1 MFRHAG
7 ILGVRIDVSVRSI
20 MTLQVGTKLGPYE
33 ILSPLGAGGM
43 GEVYRARDSR
53 LRRDVALKLVPESL
67 AKSPNALARFEL
79 EAQTVASLSH
89 PNIVAIF
96 DVGCEDG
103 IHYLVMELVEG
114 ETLRERLDSGPL
126 VARSAVDL
134 ALQAARGLAAAHAK
148 SVVHRDLKPENL
160 LVTQDGFLKIL
171 DFGLARQAL
180 ESGAQESADAPTVSR
195 KTVPGTVLGT
205 VGYMSP
211 EQARGRPADARS
223 DIFALGVVLCEMV
236 SGERAFARGSPVEGL
251 SAILVDEPRGLDRL
265 EHEASPALARLVA
278 RCLNKSPDARFQSA
292 ADLAFA
298 LEALRAPSSSAFL
311 EAGQDETPSIAVLPF
326 SNMSPDPDTEYF
338 SDGMTEEIINAL
350 MQLPGLRV
358 AARTSSFAFKG
369 KSEDLRR
376 IAQALG
382 VSSVLEGSVRRGG
395 SRLRITAQLID
406 ARDGHHVW
414 SERYDRDA
422 TDVFAIQDEIAAAIA
437 ARLRVTLTG
446 PPEGRRE
453 APPTR
458 DAEAYDLYL
467 KGRHAFNLRAAPQA
481 IGRFEEA
488 IARDPEFASA
498 YTGLAD
504 SYGIHAFYGGID
516 TRVAYARARAAG
528 ERARELAP
536 ESAEANLSMGIIE
549 HYFGWDFEREER
561 ELSLALKRS
570 PRASAPR
577 YWMSLLQGLRGG
589 LEAALPLA
597 REAARLDPLSPYAV
611 SVAGWSLLTARRF
624 EEARE
629 EFRRGLEIDP
639 RAPLPLSGLSR
650 CEAGLGRPDEAVAAA
665 EELAAVA
672 GSSFGQSVLALAYA
686 ASGRTQDARQVLAA
700 LDERA
705 GREYVA
711 PNFLLPALVHLRD
724 WDAAFRACERACE
737 ERNALAW
744 WAILYDPACEALR
757 REARFPSVAAGVRAK
772 QARATSRGIESPA
785 P

>member
-1 MFRHAG
+1 VWIPGCRIVSA
-7 ILGVRIDVSVRSI
+7 VRAT
-20 MTLQVGTKLGPYE
+20 MMLQAGTKLGPYE
-33 ILSPLGAGGM
+33 ILTPIGAGGM

-53 LRRDVALKLVPESL
+53 LRRDVAVKLVPESL

-89 PNIVAIF
+89 PNVVAIF
-96 DVGCEDG
+96 DVGRENG
-103 IHYLVMELVEG
+103 IHYLVMELLEG
-114 ETLRERLDSGPL
+114 KTLQERLASGPL
-126 VARSAVDL
+126 VARIAVDL

-148 SVVHRDLKPENL
+148 GVVHRDLKPENL
-160 LVTQDGFLKIL
+160 LVTEDGFLKIL

-180 ESGAQESADAPTVSR
+180 DSGGADGAEAPTVSR
-195 KTVPGTVLGT
+195 TTVPGTVLGT

-211 EQARGRPADARS
+211 EQARGRHADARS

-236 SGERAFARGSPVEGL
+236 TGERAFGQGTPVEAL
-251 SAILVDEPRGLDRL
+251 SAILVDEPRGLERL
-265 EHEASPALARLVA
+265 EREASPALARLVA
-278 RCLNKSPDARFQSA
+278 RCLAKSPDGRFQSA
-292 ADLAFA
+292 GDLAFA
-298 LEALRAPSSSAFL
+298 LEALTGPSSAAL
-311 EAGQDETPSIAVLPF
+311 VEAGQDDSPAIAVLPF

-338 SDGMTEEIINAL
+338 SDGITEEIINAL
-350 MQLPGLRV
+350 MHLPGLKV

-369 KSEDLRR
+369 KNQDLRR
-376 IAQALG
+376 VAQALG

-437 ARLRVTLTG
+437 ARLRVTLTA
-446 PPEGRRE
+446 PQEGRRE
-453 APPTR
+453 ATPTR
-458 DAEAYDLYL
+458 DPEAYDLYL
-467 KGRHAFNLRAAPQA
+467 KGRHFFNKREAPQA
-481 IGRFEEA
+481 IARFEEA
-488 IARDPEFASA
+488 ITRDPEFASA

-516 TRVAYARARAAG
+516 TRMAYARARAAG

-536 ESAEANLSMGIIE
+536 DSAEANLSMGIIE
-549 HYFGWDFEREER
+549 HYFGWDFEHEER

-577 YWMSLLQGLRGG
+577 YWMSLLLGLRGG
-589 LEAALPLA
+589 LEEALPLA

-611 SVAGWSLLTARRF
+611 SVAGWLLLTSGRF
-624 EEARE
+624 EEARA
-629 EFRRGLEIDP
+629 EFLRGLEIDP
-639 RAPLPLSGLSR
+639 KAPLPLSGLSR
-650 CEAGLGRPDEAVAAA
+650 CESGLGRSREAVAAA
-665 EELAAVA
+665 EELAALA
-672 GSSFGQSVLALAYA
+672 DSSFGQSVLAQAYA
-686 ASGRTQDARQVLAA
+686 ASGLTQDARRILAA

-705 GREYVA
+705 RREYVA
-711 PNFLLPALVHLRD
+711 PYFLLPALVHLRD

-744 WAILYDPACEALR
+744 WGILYDPACEALR
-757 REARFPSVAAGVRAK
+757 REPRFPAIAAGVRARK
-772 QARATSRGIESPA
+772 ARTASRGIESPT